1 MPLASQFP
9 TAAQAAAP
17 RHFMEPSAMAL
28 WTGVLLAV
36 LLFATAGWR
45 ASDEYD
51 GAIEREITRAEL
63 LANVLDEQAVR
74 YFETAGVV
82 MASLAE
88 LTGNSSQGQTPVTPE
103 LQNAMAQAL
112 VSLPSLRSMALVD
125 GTGRVLAS
133 TWPVDVGERIDM
145 ALLNVPDAQRQGAI
159 SPWRAGRN
167 LADMSST
174 RGSRAVPA
182 GLGLVPYVYRMADA
196 TGGLMLVALFNPD
209 ALLGFEQLALEGEG
223 RVALLTTYRG
233 DVLAVARGGTPAA
246 ESYTPG
252 SQVASHPVH
261 ATYLPRRSLGAFIGE
276 GLGGD
281 SVMAYHA
288 SRTQPLVVV
297 VERPVQVLRAQWMR
311 QIVPLGIM
319 VTGGLLTIIAMTWA
333 TWRSLSAREQAQR
346 DLKTQLDLTALV
358 LEISPMPIS
367 MLDRNDRYLAVNK
380 AWEGFMWRTREEVLG
395 EQASRWM
402 TPDEARSHAAHDAML
417 VAHGGKLRY
426 EAVIPHADGSQ
437 RTLLINKVA
446 VPGADGKTVSILCA
460 FVDIT
465 EFREAELATR
475 EARDAAE
482 ANSRAKSEFIANI
495 SHELR
500 TPLQAIIGFSEIGM
514 TRAATPER
522 ATTMFTHINA
532 SGQRMLAMV
541 NDLLDVSKIE
551 SAVGSFN
558 LSPTDLRELVRS
570 VGTELTPLLQRRGLS
585 LDIRLPETPMTAQA
599 DSLRF
604 QQVVRNVLANA
615 IKFSP
620 AGQAIELTGGSS
632 TPGQWKIRVRDHGPG
647 IPEGE
652 LEDIFDAFIQ
662 SSRTK
667 DGAGG
672 TGLGL
677 AICRKIMDAH
687 GGTIRA
693 SNADGGGACI
703 ELVLPVG

>member
-1 MPLASQFP
+1 
-9 TAAQAAAP
+9 
-17 RHFMEPSAMAL
+17 
-28 WTGVLLAV
+28 
-36 LLFATAGWR
+36 
-45 ASDEYD
+45 
-51 GAIEREITRAEL
+51 
-63 LANVLDEQAVR
+63 
-74 YFETAGVV
+74 
-82 MASLAE
+82 
-88 LTGNSSQGQTPVTPE
+88 
-103 LQNAMAQAL
+103 
-112 VSLPSLRSMALVD
+112 
-125 GTGRVLAS
+125 
-133 TWPVDVGERIDM
+133 
-145 ALLNVPDAQRQGAI
+145 
-159 SPWRAGRN
+159 
-167 LADMSST
+167 
-174 RGSRAVPA
+174 
-182 GLGLVPYVYRMADA
+182 
-196 TGGLMLVALFNPD
+196 
-209 ALLGFEQLALEGEG
+209 
-223 RVALLTTYRG
+223 
-233 DVLAVARGGTPAA
+233 
-246 ESYTPG
+246 
-252 SQVASHPVH
+252 
-261 ATYLPRRSLGAFIGE
+261 
-276 GLGGD
+276 
-281 SVMAYHA
+281 
-288 SRTQPLVVV
+288 
-297 VERPVQVLRAQWMR
+297 
-311 QIVPLGIM
+311 
-319 VTGGLLTIIAMTWA
+319 
-333 TWRSLSAREQAQR
+333 
-346 DLKTQLDLTALV
+346 
-358 LEISPMPIS
+358 
-367 MLDRNDRYLAVNK
+367 
-380 AWEGFMWRTREEVLG
+380 
-395 EQASRWM
+395 M
-402 TPDEARSHAAHDAML
+402 TPDEARIHAAHDAML
-417 VAHGGKLRY
+417 VTHGGKLRY

-446 VPGADGKTVSILCA
+446 VPGNDGKTASILCA

-465 EFREAELATR
+465 EFRQVEQATR

-514 TRAATPER
+514 SRATTPER
-522 ATTMFTHINA
+522 TTTMFTHINS

-558 LSPTDLRELVRS
+558 LTPTDLRELVRS

-585 LDIRLPETPMTAQA
+585 LDIRLPETPMMAQA

-687 GGTIRA
+687 GGTIQA

-703 ELVLPVG
+703 ELVVPGV